1 MKIKRRPGKH
11 PTFLIKQLYA
21 KKSLDSQ
28 RKLTG
33 RATLARAASDSARGS
48 VGPGFAAS
56 QGPGWSSVPTAR
68 GGTPFSCINFNNT
81 SFNKRLLVNRRLKLQ
96 EGGKKGFK
104 EKDLLALKKK
114 KKMCLPRAARAAESH

>member
-1 MKIKRRPGKH
+1 MLHPRDPAGALCPQPG
-11 PTFLIKQLYA
+11 
-21 KKSLDSQ
+21 
-28 RKLTG
+28 
-33 RATLARAASDSARGS
+33 
-48 VGPGFAAS
+48 
-56 QGPGWSSVPTAR
+56 

-114 KKMCLPRAARAAESH
+114 KKKMCIPRAASAAESH